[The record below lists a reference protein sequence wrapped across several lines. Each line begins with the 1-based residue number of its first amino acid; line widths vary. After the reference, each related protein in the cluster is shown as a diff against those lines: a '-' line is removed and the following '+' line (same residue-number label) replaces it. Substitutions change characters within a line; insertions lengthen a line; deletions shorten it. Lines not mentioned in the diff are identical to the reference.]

1 MLHAALCKCRT
12 QKFAQNSPSGYH
24 RTTLSGYIFAAKACI
39 DNREK
44 LGKQQYLLH
53 TTRPYNMVNFGP
65 LVADICLPV
74 WGTPA
79 NFNRFPVLASLMQR
93 HRSTEANQTLQDV
106 WPSPGLVHCTLYMHF
121 RGLLSPNGILPGA
134 KFTASKS
141 CILLYWQRCCMVLEQ
156 WASAKLCG
164 VQQEVPSHWASA
176 HILVSTV
183 LLTLKDFS
191 MLEVGLL

>member
-1 MLHAALCKCRT
+1 MRLSANAGRKNLPKIHRLGT
-12 QKFAQNSPSGYH
+12 IAQLYRAISSQLRHVSTIGKNVVNSNIS
-24 RTTLSGYIFAAKACI
+24 S
-39 DNREK
+39 
-44 LGKQQYLLH
+44 
-53 TTRPYNMVNFGP
+53 TRPYNMVNFGP

-79 NFNRFPVLASLMQR
+79 NFNGFPVLASLMQR

>member
-1 MLHAALCKCRT
+1 MQDAKIRYKIRRLRT
-12 QKFAQNSPSGYH
+12 ISQLYRAISSQLRHVSTIGKNVVNSNIS
-24 RTTLSGYIFAAKACI
+24 S
-39 DNREK
+39 
-44 LGKQQYLLH
+44 
-53 TTRPYNMVNFGP
+53 TRPYNMVNFGP

-79 NFNRFPVLASLMQR
+79 NFNGFPVLASLMQR